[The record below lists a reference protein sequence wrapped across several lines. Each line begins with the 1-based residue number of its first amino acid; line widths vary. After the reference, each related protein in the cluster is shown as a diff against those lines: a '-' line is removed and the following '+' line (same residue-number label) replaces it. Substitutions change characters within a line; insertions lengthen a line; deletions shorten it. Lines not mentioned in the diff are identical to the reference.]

1 MRHALSKAARW
12 VRRWLIPARV
22 LALPAPITTEER
34 DPDMPT
40 ARVNKMIA
48 AGKRHLQGHP
58 TMTADDYS
66 VKQIMKVAVS
76 DYSEQEQMEAVGTLR
91 VEFQKRSVPAKA

>member
-1 MRHALSKAARW
+1 MRRVLAQATGWLW
-12 VRRWLIPARV
+12 RWLTQAPSA
-22 LALPAPITTEER
+22 ALPAPITTEER
-34 DPDMPT
+34 DPDMPS

-76 DYSEQEQMEAVGTLR
+76 DYSQQEQMEAVGTLR
-91 VEFQKRSVPAKA
+91 VEFQKRSASAKA